1 MVEEGPG
8 AKSTKE
14 VGRADPTNGK
24 TGKENGKAGQTNGY
38 SALQWRRQMVGF
50 GLGQGGAA

>member
-38 SALQWRRQMVGF
+38 SALQ
-50 GLGQGGAA
+50 